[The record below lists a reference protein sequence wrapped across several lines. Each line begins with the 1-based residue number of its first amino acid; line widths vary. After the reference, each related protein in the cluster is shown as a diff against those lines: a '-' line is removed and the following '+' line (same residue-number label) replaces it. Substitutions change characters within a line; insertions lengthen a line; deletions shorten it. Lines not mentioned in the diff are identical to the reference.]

1 MNMTK
6 EKISLGRMYYPVTSL
21 GPGNRVGIW
30 MNGCNRGC
38 SGCISPELQIY
49 DRLKEVTVAEIMQM
63 IQKIESSV
71 DGFTISG
78 GEPFFKPEALNSLVL
93 SLAKVC
99 DDILI
104 FTGYTIEELREQ
116 NNDAINSV
124 LNTCAVLI
132 DGPYIKELNNNTNK
146 GLRGSSNQRC
156 LVFKYHDRYKGI
168 ETSDRILQNI
178 MYGNKVLTIGIPQG
192 EMSL

>member
-1 MNMTK
+1 MRTI
-6 EKISLGRMYYPVTSL
+6 EAKISLGRMYYPVKAL

-38 SGCISPELQIY
+38 TGCISPELQIY
-49 DRLKEVTVAEIMQM
+49 DASKEVTVNELMKMVQR
-63 IQKIESSV
+63 IEAQI

-78 GEPFFKPEALNSLVL
+78 GEPFLNPIALNALVK
-93 SLAKVC
+93 SLASIC

-104 FTGYTIEELREQ
+104 YTGYTIEELRALESEAV
-116 NNDAINSV
+116 DSV
-124 LNTCAVLI
+124 LNTCAALI
-132 DGPYIKELNNNTNK
+132 DGPYIKELNDDK

-156 LVFKYHDRYKGI
+156 LIFKYHDRYHGI
-168 ETSDRILQNI
+168 ETSDRTLQNI

-192 EMSL
+192 EMPL

>member
-1 MNMTK
+1 MRK
-6 EKISLGRMYYPVTSL
+6 IEVKISLGRMYYPVKAL

-38 SGCISPELQIY
+38 VGCISPELQIY
-49 DRLKEVTVAEIMQM
+49 DASKEVTVNELMQM
-63 IQKIESSV
+63 IQHIEAQI

-78 GEPFFKPEALNSLVL
+78 GEPFLNPAVLNVLVQ
-93 SLAKVC
+93 SLASIC

-104 FTGYTIEELREQ
+104 YTGYTIEELRAQKNEAV
-116 NNDAINSV
+116 DSV
-124 LNTCAVLI
+124 LNTCAALI
-132 DGPYIKELNNNTNK
+132 DGPYIKELNDDK

-156 LVFKYHDRYKGI
+156 LIFKYHDRYKGI
-168 ETSDRILQNI
+168 ETSDRTLQNI

-192 EMSL
+192 EIPL

>member
-1 MNMTK
+1 MTM
-6 EKISLGRMYYPVTSL
+6 EEAKISLAIMYYPVKAL

-38 SGCISPELQIY
+38 EGCISPELQEY
-49 DRLKEVTVAEIMQM
+49 DYSKEVTVNELMLM
-63 IQKIESSV
+63 IHRIQTQI

-78 GEPFFKPEALNSLVL
+78 GEPFLNPEALNEMVQSLV
-93 SLAKVC
+93 SIC

-104 FTGYTIEELREQ
+104 FTGYRIEELRLQKNE
-116 NNDAINSV
+116 AIDSV
-124 LNTCAVLI
+124 LNACAALI
-132 DGPYIKELNNNTNK
+132 DGPYIKELNDNK

-156 LVFKYHDRYKGI
+156 LIFKYHDRYQGI
-168 ETSDRILQNI
+168 ETSDRTLQNV

-192 EMSL
+192 ERII

>member
-1 MNMTK
+1 MKTNETR
-6 EKISLGRMYYPVTSL
+6 ISLGRIYYPVKSL

-38 SGCISPELQIY
+38 VGCISPELQLY
-49 DRLKEVTVAEIMQM
+49 DVSKEVTVNELMLM
-63 IQKIESSV
+63 IQQIQSPI

-78 GEPFFKPEALNSLVL
+78 GEPFYCPEALNVLVHSLSGV
-93 SLAKVC
+93 S

-116 NNDAINSV
+116 KNESVDSV
-124 LNTCAVLI
+124 LNTCAALI
-132 DGPYIKELNNNTNK
+132 DGPYIKELNDNK

-156 LVFKYHDRYKGI
+156 LVFKHLDRYEGI
-168 ETSDRILQNI
+168 ETWNRTLQNI
-178 MYGNKVLTIGIPQG
+178 VYGNRVLTIGIPQG
-192 EMSL
+192 EKS